1 MKPSERDHHLW
12 KKTVSSFHLCL
23 FKMSNQ
29 GGQDESRADNPEGRK
44 PAVDDVYSFEDDP
57 VVGRFNSFGT
67 EMSAMVSALTQVV
80 SARSLT
86 SSTVDT
92 HSSSSSAGLKRER
105 LGNNRVDSSLG
116 PIGG

>member
-1 MKPSERDHHLW
+1 MANH
-12 KKTVSSFHLCL
+12 
-23 FKMSNQ
+23 
-29 GGQDESRADNPEGRK
+29 GGQDESRADYPEGSK
-44 PAVDDVYSFEDDP
+44 PADDDVYSFEDDP
-57 VVGRFNSFGT
+57 VVGRFNRFGT

-92 HSSSSSAGLKRER
+92 QSSSSSAGLKSER
-105 LGNNRVDSSLG
+105 LGINRVDSSLG

>member
-1 MKPSERDHHLW
+1 
-12 KKTVSSFHLCL
+12 
-23 FKMSNQ
+23 MSNQ